1 MMTQNDLFS
10 GLVLLAGAM
19 ADEVDKFNE
28 TPGSIMVES
37 ISGYDMSGGYIR
49 LRCGIEEVAE
59 RFGTTINQ
67 LGMTYST
74 EVLGVYIVQYKE
86 DTDEQPETIRDSE

>member
-1 MMTQNDLFS
+1 MTQADLFA

-28 TPGSIMVES
+28 TPGSIMIDSVA
-37 ISGYDMSGGYIR
+37 GYDLSGGYIR

-59 RFGTTINQ
+59 RFGTQINQ

-86 DTDEQPETIRDSE
+86 EMDESETL

>member
-1 MMTQNDLFS
+1 MNQMDLFS

-28 TPGSIMVES
+28 TTGPILVES
-37 ISGYDMSGGYIR
+37 ISGYDYSGGHIR
-49 LRCGIEEVAE
+49 LRCGIREVAE
-59 RFGTTINQ
+59 RFGTKINQ
-67 LGMTYST
+67 LGSTYST

-86 DTDEQPETIRDSE
+86 DNDEII

>member
-1 MMTQNDLFS
+1 MMTQMDKFA
-10 GLVLLAGAM
+10 GLILLAGAM
-19 ADEVDKFNE
+19 ANEVEKVNE
-28 TPGSIMVES
+28 TQGSLLIDS
-37 ISGYDMSGGYIR
+37 IAGYDLSGGYIR

-59 RFGTTINQ
+59 RFGTKINQ

-86 DTDEQPETIRDSE
+86 EIDESKTL

>member
-1 MMTQNDLFS
+1 MMTQMDKFA
-10 GLVLLAGAM
+10 GLILLAGAM
-19 ADEVDKFNE
+19 AEEVEKVNE
-28 TPGSIMVES
+28 TQGSLLIDS
-37 ISGYDMSGGYIR
+37 IAGYDLSGGYIR

-59 RFGTTINQ
+59 RFGTQINQ

-86 DTDEQPETIRDSE
+86 EMDESETL